1 MSAMG
6 SMIAWLEPLAE
17 MEMVATLV
25 IVQVVTEEME
35 DCLGFHKDV

>member
-1 MSAMG
+1 MG
-6 SMIAWLEPLAE
+6 SMIAWLVPPAE

-35 DCLGFHKDV
+35 DCHGFHKGV